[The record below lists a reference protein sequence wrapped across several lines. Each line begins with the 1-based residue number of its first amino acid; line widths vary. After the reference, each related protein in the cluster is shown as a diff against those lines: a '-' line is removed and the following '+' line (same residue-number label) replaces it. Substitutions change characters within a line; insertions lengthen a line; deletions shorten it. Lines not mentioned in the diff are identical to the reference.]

1 MSGTTSRVM
10 SNVNAGTTRGVI
22 FAGGGTGGHI
32 FPGIAIAE
40 QLEAMMSAGE
50 GGGGVVC
57 RFAVSNRPLDGEIL
71 KQVGREFV
79 VIPAQPF
86 GVRPKALINFVRS
99 WGGAVR
105 AGRAMIRAMRESCR
119 GGVEVI
125 AMGGFVAAPVVQA
138 ARAENVPISLVNL
151 DAVPGRANRWIS
163 KHCGRVYST
172 ARVPQGSLR
181 GGKTGVEVVP
191 PIVRTAARAPGDA
204 KACRAKLGLDP
215 SRKTVM
221 VTGAS
226 QGAKSINS
234 FMLRFASEAKV
245 LREGGWQVV
254 HQTGK
259 GEVERVREGYK
270 AAGVDAVVA
279 EFFDGMGTL
288 WGAADIAVSRSGAGS
303 VAEAWANCVPTI
315 FLPYPYHKDQHQKF
329 NAMGLAEAGGA
340 VIVDDAIEAEKNMQ
354 GAGRVLSELCRDEG
368 KRAAMRGA
376 YEKLGAAD
384 GEVRIARGIEKGQM
398 GQSGKV
404 GK

>member
-1 MSGTTSRVM
+1 MSGTTSSGAAGNM
-10 SNVNAGTTRGVI
+10 NARTTRGVI

-40 QLEAMMSAGE
+40 QLEAMMGRGGE
-50 GGGGVVC
+50 SGGVVC
-57 RFAVSNRPLDGEIL
+57 RFAVSSRPLDGEIL
-71 KQVGREFV
+71 KQAGREFV

-86 GVRPKALINFVRS
+86 GVRPKALIKFVRS

-105 AGRAMIRAMRESCR
+105 AGRAMIRAMRESCG

-138 ARAENVPISLVNL
+138 ARAEKVPISLVNL

-163 KHCGRVYST
+163 KHCGRVYT
-172 ARVPQGSLR
+172 TVAVKDGSLR
-181 GGKTGVEVVP
+181 CGKTGGGMMGVEVVP
-191 PIVRTAARAPGDA
+191 PIVRAAARAPGDA
-204 KACRAKLGLDP
+204 TACRAKLGLDP
-215 SRKTVM
+215 SRRTVM

-234 FMLRFASEAKV
+234 FMLRFASVAKV

-259 GEVERVREGYK
+259 GEAERVREGYK
-270 AAGVDAVVA
+270 SAGVDAVVA
-279 EFFDGMGTL
+279 EFFDGMGAM

-303 VAEAWANCVPTI
+303 VAEAWANGVPTI

-329 NAMGLAEAGGA
+329 NAMGLAQAGGA
-340 VIVDDAIEAEKNMQ
+340 VIVDDAIDAEKNMES
-354 GAGRVLSELCRDEG
+354 AGRVLSELCRDEG

-376 YEKLGAAD
+376 YERLGAAD
-384 GEVRIARGIEKGQM
+384 GEVRIARGISEQ
-398 GQSGKV
+398 
-404 GK
+404 